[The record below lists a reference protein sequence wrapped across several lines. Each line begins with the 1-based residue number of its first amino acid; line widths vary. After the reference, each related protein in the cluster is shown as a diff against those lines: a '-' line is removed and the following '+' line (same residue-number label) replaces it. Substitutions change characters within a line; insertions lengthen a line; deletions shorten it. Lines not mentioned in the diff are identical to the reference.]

1 VDGVP
6 LTKLL
11 KYAAHINRTNKKK
24 AGGILIVSDMA
35 VEKQGIYGHVF
46 IAFLSLYIHCKLEQ
60 HLKNAKTW
68 ARHDHGGS
76 KECDGP
82 G

>member
-1 VDGVP
+1 MFNRD
-6 LTKLL
+6 KLYL
-11 KYAAHINRTNKKK
+11 QNDES
-24 AGGILIVSDMA
+24 VF
-35 VEKQGIYGHVF
+35 GHVF
-46 IAFLSLYIHCKLEQ
+46 LAFLSLYIPCKLEQ

-68 ARHDHGGS
+68 AQHDYGGS